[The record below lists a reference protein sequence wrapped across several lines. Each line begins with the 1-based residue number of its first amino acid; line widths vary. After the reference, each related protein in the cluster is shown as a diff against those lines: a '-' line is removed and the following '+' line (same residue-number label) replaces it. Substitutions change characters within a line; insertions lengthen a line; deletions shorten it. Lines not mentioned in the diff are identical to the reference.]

1 MKRSTAIIALIFI
14 LTALVFSCARINRWQ
29 AVHTPPDEACMHCH
43 YGIYKNW
50 KISYRPYNEALK
62 EGDYEP
68 VHTSPMSAED
78 VEMKK
83 SHKEGKGDCAKCHI
97 LPSAQEQ
104 LTISRLGMSLEDTSY
119 QLCGRCHKSTF
130 EEWKWSRFASKEIS
144 CLNCHSDPKDK
155 PVLEN
160 EGYYHTKRGL
170 HSIDSAITSPS
181 IKINRLKEAVTLSE
195 SINVVGNSISV
206 SLIVMNKGV
215 GHSLPTSAINAALF
229 ARLIM
234 VDSEGRVV
242 DKKDVIIAG
251 RGESSIV
258 PGGDR
263 YSSASLTAPR
273 RGEYRIEISLNHIDR
288 VNGQDSPIELH
299 KKIAIAS
306 VGQ

>member
-1 MKRSTAIIALIFI
+1 MKRGIAITAFI
-14 LTALVFSCARINRWQ
+14 LILSALFFSCARINRWQ
-29 AVHTPPDEACMHCH
+29 ATHTPPDDACMHCH
-43 YGIYKNW
+43 YSIYKNW

-68 VHTSPMSAED
+68 VHSSPMSKED

-83 SHKEGKGDCAKCHI
+83 SHKEGKGECSKCHI
-97 LPSAQEQ
+97 LPDAREQ
-104 LTISRLGMSLEDTSY
+104 LTISKLGMSLEETAY
-119 QLCGRCHKSTF
+119 QLCGRCHQSTF

-144 CLNCHSDPKDK
+144 CLTCHTDPKDK
-155 PVLEN
+155 PVLED
-160 EGYYHTKRGL
+160 EGYYHSKRGVKA
-170 HSIDSAITSPS
+170 IDSAINNPS

-195 SINVVGNSISV
+195 NINVVGNSVSV
-206 SLIVMNKGV
+206 SLIVINRGV

-234 VDSEGRVV
+234 VDSRGSVV

-251 RGESSIV
+251 RGSASII

-273 RGEYRIEISLNHIDR
+273 RGRYTVEISLNHIDR
-288 VNGQDSPIELH
+288 VNGQDSPVELH
-299 KKIAIAS
+299 KKIVSVS